1 MTAAK
6 AWGFATVMNG
16 LQHRAEVGIGLL
28 DIGDLPD
35 LYQAIRFNRNQLTE
49 LAWVANSTYVK
60 FENHYRQL
68 VGLADLK
75 IFVIRCSG
83 EIAGVFEAE
92 SRPGSYFIGF
102 WLIPQFRGQGI
113 ITYAGNYIINHY
125 LGADSKLTADT
136 QVSNTKSSNVL
147 SRLGLKE
154 VSRNNQV
161 IYYQN

>member
-1 MTAAK
+1 MDYSIK
-6 AWGFATVMNG
+6 
-16 LQHRAEVGIGLL
+16 QHLTISLL
-28 DIGDLPD
+28 IPGDLPA
-35 LYQAIRFNRNQLTE
+35 LHKEIYSNRHQLAE
-49 LAWVANSTYVK
+49 LEWVANSTYAQ

-68 VGLADLK
+68 IGLDDLK

-92 SRPGSYFIGF
+92 LREGSYFIGF

-113 ITYAGNYIINHY
+113 ITYAGNYIINNY
-125 LGADSKLTADT
+125 LGAGSKLTADT
-136 QVSNTKSSNVL
+136 DVSNTKSVNVL

-154 VSRNNQV
+154 ISRNNQV

>member
-6 AWGFATVMNG
+6 AYSFATVMNG
-16 LQHRAEVGIGLL
+16 LQHKAAVGIDLL
-28 DIGDLPD
+28 ALGDLPA
-35 LYQAIRFNRNQLTE
+35 LHKEIYSNRDQLTE
-49 LAWVANSTYVK
+49 LAWVANSTYAQ

-68 VGLADLK
+68 IGLDDLK

-92 SRPGSYFIGF
+92 VRSESYFIGF
-102 WLIPQFRGQGI
+102 WLSPQFRGQGI
-113 ITYAGNYIINHY
+113 ITHAGNYIINRY

-136 QVSNTKSSNVL
+136 KVSNTKSSNVL

-154 VSRNNQV
+154 VSRTNEV
-161 IYYQN
+161 IYYQK